1 MTDWDEN
8 SGPGVHLRLCFPD
21 ESAYAATVETLVA
34 DEVGSRIT
42 AEDPTLWGPEAEKE
56 AAKRLDWVSLPR
68 SSRPLLSEIAA
79 LRPDLVARGVTRV
92 VLCGMGGSSL
102 APEVICAAA
111 GGPLEVPGSS
121 NADTVRDGTSGDRG
135 STHGVVTPTYRG

>member
-1 MTDWDEN
+1 MTDLDEN

-56 AAKRLDWVSLPR
+56 AAKRLAWVSLPR
-68 SSRPLLSEIAA
+68 SSRPLLSEIAD
-79 LRPDLVARGVTRV
+79 LRTDLVARGVNRV
-92 VLCGMGGSSL
+92 VFCGMGGDRKSTRLNSS
-102 APEVICAAA
+102 PKCA
-111 GGPLEVPGSS
+111 S
-121 NADTVRDGTSGDRG
+121 R
-135 STHGVVTPTYRG
+135 